1 MIPNRLREYDA
12 VQPAAGTATIARRDV
27 DVRRLPWVRPL
38 ASEYAERFW
47 TVAEFFA
54 GDPWSP
60 AGWRD
65 AVARVHAHRHDT
77 NGVADVLLA
86 QAQRRGAP
94 PASIDAIRQ
103 LRDADTVAV
112 VTGQQAGLF
121 GGPLYT
127 LLKALTAIQLAARV
141 REEQGVRAVAIFWVD
156 AEDHDWEE
164 VRSCAVLDQ
173 NLEYRTVSLGVP
185 EGAGERPVASITLG
199 DDVERAIA
207 ELEQALQP
215 TEFTAEVIGALRECY
230 QPARGM
236 SEAFARWLE
245 RLLGDRGL
253 VVFESAD
260 RAAKPFV
267 AELFAREL
275 SEPGRT
281 SALALASGEA
291 MRLKGHEPQVVPQP
305 ESVALFKLD
314 GGRRPIRVRGD
325 HLLIDDRPVSR
336 DALIEEARGH
346 PERFSPNVLLRP
358 LVQDT
363 LFPTIAYVSG
373 PSELAYLGQLRDVY
387 ARFDIAMPLIYPR
400 ASATLLDSGSTRFL
414 SRYDVPLE
422 ALRAQDES
430 ALNRLLDSQLPPA
443 VEHALHE
450 ADIAVRQRMTAIV
463 ESVSSIDPT
472 LAGATQTT
480 LGRMQ
485 HDLHTLH
492 NKIIHAAK
500 KKDETLRRQFAR
512 AQAQAFPAGHP
523 QERAIGI
530 PFFLNRYGWS
540 LLTRLEAELP
550 LETGKHWILT
560 P

>member
-1 MIPNRLREYDA
+1 MVPKRLQQYDA

-65 AVARVHAHRHDT
+65 AIARVHAHQRDT
-77 NGVADVLLA
+77 NAIAEVLLA
-86 QAQRRGAP
+86 QAHRRGAP
-94 PASIDAIRQ
+94 PASIDAIEQ
-103 LRDADTVAV
+103 LRDPRTVAI

-141 REEQGVRAVAIFWVD
+141 RDEQGVSAVAIFWVD

-173 NLEYRTVSLGVP
+173 NLEYRSIALGVP
-185 EGAGERPVASITLG
+185 EGAGERPVASIAL
-199 DDVERAIA
+199 DEDIERAIS
-207 ELEQALQP
+207 ELEHALQP
-215 TEFTAEVIGALRECY
+215 TEFTAEVIAALRDCY

-236 SEAFARWLE
+236 SESFARWLE
-245 RLLGDRGL
+245 RLLGHRGL

-260 RAAKPFV
+260 RTAKPFV

-281 SALALASGEA
+281 SALALAAGEA
-291 MRLKGHEPQVVPQP
+291 MRRKGHEPQVVPQP

-325 HLLIDDRPVSR
+325 QLLVDERPIARGVLV
-336 DALIEEARGH
+336 AEARTH
-346 PERFSPNVLLRP
+346 PEGFSPNVLLRP

-363 LFPTIAYVSG
+363 LFPTIAYISG
-373 PSELAYLGQLRDVY
+373 PSELAYLGQLKEVY
-387 ARFDIAMPLIYPR
+387 ARFGLPMPLIYPR
-400 ASATLLDSGSTRFL
+400 ASVTLLDSASMRFL
-414 SRYDVPLE
+414 NRYDVPLE
-422 ALRAQDES
+422 ALRPQDES
-430 ALNRLLDSQLPPA
+430 ALNRLLESQLPPA

-450 ADIAVRQRMTAIV
+450 ADIAVRDRMTALV
-463 ESVSSIDPT
+463 ESVAAIDPT
-472 LAGATQTT
+472 LSGAAQTT
-480 LGRMQ
+480 LGRME

-512 AQAQAFPAGHP
+512 AQAQAFPGGHP
-523 QERAIGI
+523 QERTLGI

-540 LLTRLEAELP
+540 LITRLEAELP